1 MARRGIGRPRSRA
14 SVSGLSTEEDIL
26 LASATLFCEVG
37 YGSTST
43 YAIAEAAGT
52 SQATMYHYFAG
63 KHSILLA
70 LLLRT
75 VQPSTV
81 VATALLGRDEPA
93 EVRLWALCAFDV
105 RLLAS
110 GEQNTG
116 SLYLLPELSDE
127 RFAQFHAE
135 RQRLADVYAALV
147 AGVAGQEQDRGE
159 QDSGEQDSREQDSA
173 DDSWLVFG
181 LVESVILRRRTGGC
195 EPDAATRIADAA
207 LRVVGVAEER
217 IAAVRSEAEELL
229 RALED
234 VTQM

>member
-14 SVSGLSTEEDIL
+14 SASGLSTEEDIL

-81 VATALLGRDEPA
+81 IATALLGRDEPA

-147 AGVAGQEQDRGE
+147 AGVAGVAGPEQGRGE
-159 QDSGEQDSREQDSA
+159 QGGA

-181 LVESVILRRRTGGC
+181 LVESVILRRRTGRC
-195 EPDAATRIADAA
+195 ETDAATRIADAA
-207 LRVVGVAEER
+207 LRVVGVTEER

>member
-1 MARRGIGRPRSRA
+1 MSRRGIGRPRSRA
-14 SVSGLSTEEDIL
+14 SASGLSTEEDIL

-147 AGVAGQEQDRGE
+147 AGVAGPEQDRGE
-159 QDSGEQDSREQDSA
+159 QDSGEQDGT

-234 VTQM
+234 VTKM